1 MTNDTQKRKTFF
13 ITAKIEFVYEAFEE
27 NEEAALA
34 RFEEA
39 LDDEGERASIFE
51 DASSLV
57 DVVSVENADEHLGK
71 SM

>member
-1 MTNDTQKRKTFF
+1 MTNEPKRKTFF
-13 ITAKIEFVYEAFEE
+13 ITAKVEIVYEAFEE

-51 DASSLV
+51 DASSLYE
-57 DVVSVENADEHLGK
+57 VEKVEGANEHLENK
-71 SM
+71 